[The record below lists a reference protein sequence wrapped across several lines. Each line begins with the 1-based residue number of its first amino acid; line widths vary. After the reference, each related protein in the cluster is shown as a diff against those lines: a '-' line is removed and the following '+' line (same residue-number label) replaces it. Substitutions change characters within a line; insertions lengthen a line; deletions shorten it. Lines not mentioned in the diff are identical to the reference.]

1 MPKKSMDII
10 KGSPKKPAKS
20 KAPSKSSSARKSTKS
35 AVKEKPLKSESVID
49 FPDLNEEL
57 ETKKSPKLKNPKKPR
72 KPRKKWSKKK
82 KIIVF
87 SLITTFVLVLAFAG
101 FMAWKILSSV
111 GNSFNGNASDFLT
124 KSTPLK
130 TDQYGRSN
138 ILIFGTSEDDP
149 GHSGAELA
157 DSIMVLSVNKE
168 SKRANMIS
176 IPRDLWVDYG
186 VQCSVGFS
194 GKVNAA
200 YMCGLESTNDPEAA
214 SMAFAKVVSGVIGTE
229 IQYYAAVNYS
239 VVRDLTDALGGIDV
253 DIYSDDPRGIYDVRL
268 NLTLP
273 AGVNHLDGRTA
284 LDLSRAR
291 NSKGGY
297 GLTRSNFDREK
308 NQQRIIKGMQKKA
321 LSAGVLTDPSKVL
334 KIFESLGNN
343 IKSNLEMSE
352 LRSALDI
359 AVGLS
364 DDSIVSLP
372 LTDKD
377 IALVT
382 TDHYNGQSIVRPTA
396 GLTDFSQIHE
406 YIKSNFVEPEETS
419 ESE

>member
-273 AGVNHLDGRTA
+273 AGVNHLDGKTA